1 MSYRL
6 QGLVLASFLALVSS
20 TTQAACFADTP
31 LTRPDERYLA
41 IEGSNGA
48 QVKDSQTGLVWQR
61 CVLGQAWDGAAC
73 TGNSTPQDW
82 PSATKAAAASQMWR
96 LPTQAELDGLIEK
109 SCSKPALNSQWFGSG
124 PMGWF
129 WTATDMGS
137 PDGSVVINTENGL
150 VANLIKKLPL
160 YVRWV
165 R

>member
-1 MSYRL
+1 MLFRFNC
-6 QGLVLASFLALVSS
+6 VALAIFLALV
-20 TTQAACFADTP
+20 TNLAQAACFADSP
-31 LTRPDERYLA
+31 LTRPDERYQA
-41 IEGSNGA
+41 VEGSNGG
-48 QVKDSQTGLVWQR
+48 QVKDTQTGLVWQR

-73 TGNSTPQDW
+73 TGNLTPQDW
-82 PSATKAAAASQMWR
+82 PSATKAAAAAKPWR
-96 LPTQAELDGLIEK
+96 LPTQAELQDLIEK
-109 SCSKPALNSQWFGSG
+109 SCSKPALNNNWFGSG

>member
-1 MSYRL
+1 MSHRL
-6 QGLVLASFLALVSS
+6 HGLVLASFLALVSS
-20 TTQAACFADTP
+20 ATQAACFADTP

-41 IEGSNGA
+41 IDGSNGA

-82 PSATKAAAASQMWR
+82 PSATKAAAASQLWR
-96 LPTQAELDGLIEK
+96 LPTQVELEGLIEK

-150 VANLIKKLPL
+150 IANLIKKLPL

>member
-1 MSYRL
+1 MFLRFNC
-6 QGLVLASFLALVSS
+6 VALAISLALV
-20 TTQAACFADTP
+20 TNLAQAACFADSP
-31 LTRPDERYLA
+31 LTRLDERYQA
-41 IEGSNGA
+41 VEGSNGG
-48 QVKDSQTGLVWQR
+48 QVKDTQTGLVWQR

-73 TGNSTPQDW
+73 TGNLTPQDW
-82 PSATKAAAASQMWR
+82 PSATKAAAAAKPWR
-96 LPTQAELDGLIEK
+96 LPTQAELQDLIEK
-109 SCSKPALNSQWFGSG
+109 SCSKPALNNNWFGSG

>member
-1 MSYRL
+1 MFLRFNC
-6 QGLVLASFLALVSS
+6 VALAISLALV
-20 TTQAACFADTP
+20 TNLAQAACFADSP
-31 LTRPDERYLA
+31 LTRPDERYQA
-41 IEGSNGA
+41 VEGSNGG
-48 QVKDSQTGLVWQR
+48 QVKDTQTGLVWQR

-73 TGNSTPQDW
+73 TGNLTPQDW
-82 PSATKAAAASQMWR
+82 PSATKAAAAAKPWR
-96 LPTQAELDGLIEK
+96 LPTQAELQELIEK
-109 SCSKPALNSQWFGSG
+109 SCSKPALNNNWFGSG